1 MNALSKHVSYKFN
14 CVSKNI
20 SSGEVAVCSALIM
33 RYQSHARSK
42 YVTLKAKEVVG
53 HNPKRARNSRV
64 FVNPGIYS
72 WAVDAFLEVSTHL
85 YSH

>member
-1 MNALSKHVSYKFN
+1 MMKIIP
-14 CVSKNI
+14 I
-20 SSGEVAVCSALIM
+20 SISCTL
-33 RYQSHARSK
+33 K

-53 HNPKRARNSRV
+53 HNPKRAINSRV

-72 WAVDAFLEVSTHL
+72 CAVDAFLEVSTHS

>member
-1 MNALSKHVSYKFN
+1 MKINP
-14 CVSKNI
+14 I
-20 SSGEVAVCSALIM
+20 SI
-33 RYQSHARSK
+33 SHARSK

-53 HNPKRARNSRV
+53 HNPKRAINSRV

-72 WAVDAFLEVSTHL
+72 CAVDAFLELSTHL